1 MSQFGQRLGVEQGKG
16 GKGKGLKKSGPRQ
29 AEGHVQRPWVQQP
42 LWLQQR
48 KAGGARQAGGLLGF
62 REGGAG
68 GLIDSDAA
76 ECLE

>member
-48 KAGGARQAGGLLGF
+48 KAGGGQTGRGPLGLQRGWGRRAHRQ
-62 REGGAG
+62 
-68 GLIDSDAA
+68 
-76 ECLE
+76 